1 MDKTSQK
8 VTKDP
13 ECVEATRKGRENYMN
28 KLKESTLD
36 DTKKGSGNTNN
47 AGNETTDA
55 TNTTTAPAN
64 STTNTATS
72 ETYVYG
78 VGILA
83 VLAIGVCVF
92 FTHNTSQTANKKQV
106 NEKKQ
111 QQPKR
116 RNML

>member
-13 ECVEATRKGRENYMN
+13 ECVEATRKDRENYMN

-36 DTKKGSGNTNN
+36 DTKKGSGKTNN

-72 ETYVYG
+72 ETLALVY
-78 VGILA
+78 L
-83 VLAIGVCVF
+83 L
-92 FTHNTSQTANKKQV
+92 SL
-106 NEKKQ
+106 
-111 QQPKR
+111 P
-116 RNML
+116 